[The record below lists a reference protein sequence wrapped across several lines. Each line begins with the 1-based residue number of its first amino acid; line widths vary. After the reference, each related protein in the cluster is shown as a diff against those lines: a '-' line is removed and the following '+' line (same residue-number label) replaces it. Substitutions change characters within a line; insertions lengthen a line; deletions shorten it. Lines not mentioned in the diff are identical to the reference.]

1 MTADVTNKTL
11 RAGAF
16 VRQPG
21 GFRVFVPKPLPPDP
35 PLVVGED
42 LQSQMGVACANLG
55 RLDSVS
61 TLVPDPDRFVSM
73 YVRQEAVLSSQIEG
87 TQASLADLLEYE
99 AAESEA
105 ERTVD
110 LGEII
115 NCVNALSRGLKLLE
129 KLPVSTRLLCGVHA
143 ALMAG
148 ERGGERTR
156 TPGEVRRSQNWIG
169 GSSPS
174 DARFV
179 PPPVPEMQRAMSDLE
194 KFLNSPKPTPLL
206 IEIGL
211 AHAQFE
217 TIHPFLDGNGRLGR
231 LLITFL
237 LAARGELCKPL
248 LYLSHYFK
256 QHRDEYYGR
265 LQAVRTEGDWEG
277 WIQFFLIGVSTVAAE
292 ATARARKIIALREAD
307 QALVRG
313 KLGRRAGLA
322 LDLLD
327 FLIERPVVTS
337 RLARE
342 RLKRSQPTV
351 DKLLSDLVRIGA
363 LHETT
368 GKNWGR
374 RFRYHRYL
382 ALFDA

>member
-1 MTADVTNKTL
+1 MPANVTNKML

-21 GFRVFVPKPLPPDP
+21 GFRAFVPKPLPPDP
-35 PLVVGED
+35 PLMVDED

-115 NCVNALSRGLKLLE
+115 NCVDALSRGLKLLE

-148 ERGGERTR
+148 VRGGERSR

-174 DARFV
+174 DALFV
-179 PPPVPEMQRAMSDLE
+179 PPPVTDMQRAMGDLE

-237 LAARGELCKPL
+237 LTARGELSKPL

-277 WIQFFLIGVSTVAAE
+277 WIQFFLIGVSMVASE
-292 ATARARKIIALREAD
+292 ATARARKIIVLREAD
-307 QALVRG
+307 QTLVRE

-351 DKLLSDLVRIGA
+351 DKLLSDLVRIGT